1 MWNRALG
8 LAAISAALAG
18 GCGCFAWGVERSAV
32 EVIRSQAAL
41 ANEKAAL
48 IRQYRECLKSA
59 ETNSEVDCSGY
70 RTAVEV
76 LESDD

>member
-1 MWNRALG
+1 MWNRARA
-8 LAAISAALAG
+8 LAAVSAVLAC
-18 GCGCFAWGVERSAV
+18 CGCFAWGVERSAV

-41 ANEKAAL
+41 ANERAAL
-48 IRQYRECLKSA
+48 IRQYRECLKIA

>member
-1 MWNRALG
+1 
-8 LAAISAALAG
+8 
-18 GCGCFAWGVERSAV
+18 
-32 EVIRSQAAL
+32 L
-41 ANEKAAL
+41 ANERAAL